1 MNEIHLSR
9 RVDIAAPR
17 DQVWAVLSR
26 LDQIGR
32 WAPGVDHASYT
43 TEATEGIG
51 AARRI
56 QAGRQT
62 LLETV
67 TTWRAPATLAYRLDG
82 LPPIVGTVTN
92 RWDLTVMSGA
102 TTTATLTTIID
113 PGGSRAGKLVA
124 RGLIRVL
131 GRASTGML
139 EGLRDHLAVTA
150 TATSTPADPEDAA

>member
-9 RVDIAAPR
+9 RIDIAAPR
-17 DQVWAVLSR
+17 DEVWAVLSR

-62 LLETV
+62 LLETI
-67 TTWRAPATLAYRLDG
+67 TTWREPATLAYRLEG

-113 PGGSRAGKLVA
+113 PGGNRAGKVVA

-139 EGLRDHLAVTA
+139 EGLAAHLAARPAEPTVA
-150 TATSTPADPEDAA
+150 TEPEDVA